1 MPVACKLTAY
11 RLEQGGA
18 VDQINFNFG
27 LDHVNTVLDH
37 IFESHL

>member
-18 VDQINFNFG
+18 VDQINFG